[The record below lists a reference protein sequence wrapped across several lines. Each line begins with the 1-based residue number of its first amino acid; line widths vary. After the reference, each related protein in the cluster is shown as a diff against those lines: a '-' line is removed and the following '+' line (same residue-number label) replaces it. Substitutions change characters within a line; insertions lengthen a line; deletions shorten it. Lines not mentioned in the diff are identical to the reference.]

1 MNIHYLINPVAGRG
15 VRAVET
21 IEKIKKE
28 CSKNEKNTMY
38 ITKGNGDAEKYCSE
52 ISALP
57 GEHRFIVCGGDG
69 TLCEAINGI
78 EGKENCSVAVIPIGT
93 GNDFVRNFCKE
104 EGDLENFFDIEKQS
118 NGTDVLLD
126 CLDVKID
133 GVGRKLSL
141 NMLNTGF
148 DSEVADKVNSMRD
161 NKLVPPKV
169 AYVSAIAQKFVSKPT
184 VKANIEIDGEKL
196 GCDERMIVAI
206 GNGGYCGGGFNA
218 APKAHL
224 SDGLIDVCM
233 VRNVTRREFLKLV
246 GAYKNGTFLDS
257 AKTSKYFIYRQC
269 KSIKVMFEKVRKVS
283 FDGETE
289 NCGMIEVENRPL
301 SVRFTLPEGIDIL
314 GLKKYVSEL
323 RREEMAQA

>member
-21 IEKIKKE
+21 IETIKKE
-28 CSKNEKNTMY
+28 CSKSEKSTMY

-69 TLCEAINGI
+69 TLGEAVNGI

-93 GNDFVRNFCKE
+93 GNDFVRNFCKS
-104 EGDLENFFDIEKQS
+104 EGDLECFLDIEKQS
-118 NGTDVLLD
+118 RGTDVLLD

-161 NKLVPPKV
+161 NKLVPPRV
-169 AYVSAIAQKFVSKPT
+169 AYLSAIAQKFVSKPT
-184 VKANIEIDGEKL
+184 VTASIEIDGERIEQT
-196 GCDERMIVAI
+196 ERMIIAI
-206 GNGGYCGGGFNA
+206 GNGGYCGGGFRA
-218 APKAHL
+218 APRAHL
-224 SDGLIDVCM
+224 SDGLIDVCL
-233 VRNVTRREFLKLV
+233 VKNVTRREFLKLV
-246 GAYKNGTFLDS
+246 GAYKKGTFLEDMKAS
-257 AKTSKYFIYRQC
+257 PYFIYRQC
-269 KSIKVMFEKVRKVS
+269 KSIKVMFEKARKVS

-289 NCGMIEVENRPL
+289 HCGMIEVENRPA

-314 GLKKYVSEL
+314 GLKRYVSVL
-323 RREEMAQA
+323 RREETVEV